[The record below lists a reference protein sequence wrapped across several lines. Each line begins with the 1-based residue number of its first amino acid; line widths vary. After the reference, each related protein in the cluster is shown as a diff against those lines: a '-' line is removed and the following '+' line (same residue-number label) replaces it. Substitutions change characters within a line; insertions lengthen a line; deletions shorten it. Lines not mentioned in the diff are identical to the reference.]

1 MKAPVPGRPVVIT
14 LSRSPVMSH
23 AILSRAKTAR
33 CSGIISPAD
42 GTTLELEKKGG
53 IDKIFVLQRL

>member
-1 MKAPVPGRPVVIT
+1 MNPVGPALRNMLKFAVP
-14 LSRSPVMSH
+14 LMSH
-23 AILSRAKTAR
+23 VILSRAKAVR

-53 IDKIFVLQRL
+53 KDKLFVFKRL